1 MPTISLSLNNICST
15 SLYDGFHFP
24 RTIDS
29 PGIKHDYSIFSGLP
43 FHVLYQYRLH
53 RVLTEAFTSIMKTT
67 DLDSTKDS
75 TLLNSVIV
83 HFDSQ
88 TLQVSPREHD
98 ELGKSHPKAY

>member
-1 MPTISLSLNNICST
+1 
-15 SLYDGFHFP
+15 
-24 RTIDS
+24 
-29 PGIKHDYSIFSGLP
+29 
-43 FHVLYQYRLH
+43 
-53 RVLTEAFTSIMKTT
+53 MKTT